1 MPLPSAGAARAG
13 WTTSEAVH
21 TDRSFDLIGAR
32 WRSGPSVAVQV
43 RVRRRGRWS
52 RWLDLPN
59 ALDHGPDRGMKANG
73 TDPAWIGGARV
84 FQLRTKGR
92 PRGLRAHMVVAGR
105 RGLSRTASSARKVQT
120 GGPTIITRAEWG
132 AASYKGTPGYGSV
145 QMAYVHHTVSLNT
158 YTQAESPAVVRGIQR
173 YHQSSNGW
181 SDIGYNFL
189 VDRFGQVFEGRAG
202 GIDRAVIGAQAQGWN
217 SVSTGVASVGTHT
230 STDVTPEAFNAI
242 ASLLGWKLS
251 IHGVPTQGTVSVRSA
266 GGASNRYPSGR
277 MVRFERISGHRDG
290 CSTSCPGDA
299 LYDQL
304 PALRARAGGQSFDTG
319 LSIRL
324 PRQRVAQGAPA
335 VVTGRLVFPD
345 GAPPSGVGLEVQA
358 RTAQGWIT
366 QSQTAT
372 AADGS
377 WTTQVLVPY
386 SRALRAR
393 IAANGARAELRSPT
407 VRLQVKPTIRAA
419 MARKDIRRR
428 TRPVVHGR
436 TIPVRKKQKVTVT
449 VERRIAG
456 RWVRILRI
464 TTLAKKGRFR
474 LKLPLLRSGRHRVT
488 VTTATDRLGAAGK
501 SSRLSL
507 RVR

>member
-1 MPLPSAGAARAG
+1 
-13 WTTSEAVH
+13 
-21 TDRSFDLIGAR
+21 
-32 WRSGPSVAVQV
+32 
-43 RVRRRGRWS
+43 
-52 RWLDLPN
+52 
-59 ALDHGPDRGMKANG
+59 
-73 TDPAWIGGARV
+73 
-84 FQLRTKGR
+84 
-92 PRGLRAHMVVAGR
+92 
-105 RGLSRTASSARKVQT
+105 
-120 GGPTIITRAEWG
+120 
-132 AASYKGTPGYGSV
+132 
-145 QMAYVHHTVSLNT
+145 
-158 YTQAESPAVVRGIQR
+158 
-173 YHQSSNGW
+173 
-181 SDIGYNFL
+181 
-189 VDRFGQVFEGRAG
+189 
-202 GIDRAVIGAQAQGWN
+202 
-217 SVSTGVASVGTHT
+217 
-230 STDVTPEAFNAI
+230 
-242 ASLLGWKLS
+242 
-251 IHGVPTQGTVSVRSA
+251 
-266 GGASNRYPSGR
+266 

-393 IAANGARAELRSPT
+393 ILASPTRAELRSPT